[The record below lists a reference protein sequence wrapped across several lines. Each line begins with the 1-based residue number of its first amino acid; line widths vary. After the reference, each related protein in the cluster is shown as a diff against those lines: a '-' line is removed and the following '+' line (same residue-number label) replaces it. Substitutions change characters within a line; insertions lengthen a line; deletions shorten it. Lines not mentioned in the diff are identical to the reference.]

1 MLPASNLFCFKDNTA
16 NKVFPI
22 MARLKTSSRNQT
34 SRPTR
39 KKSGGTGSAGR
50 ILGLLLV
57 LALLGG
63 GAFLYL
69 NPQAL
74 DQLKAAAG
82 LAEAPAAASATPA
95 TPAADPAAPAE
106 PALVFEADPAA
117 AETLNT
123 AKMMVN
129 MRFKEGKTLTD
140 INEPFKLSASEKQHW
155 QSVHIN
161 QGTVSAVHV
170 NSNPDHPM
178 VLLPMQHNGELVWVC
193 AGDVPAALESVCTS

>member
-1 MLPASNLFCFKDNTA
+1 
-16 NKVFPI
+16 
-22 MARLKTSSRNQT
+22 MARLKTSSRKKT
-34 SRPTR
+34 TRPAR
-39 KKSGGTGSAGR
+39 KKSGGSGSAGR

-74 DQLKAAAG
+74 DELKAAAG
-82 LAEAPAAASATPA
+82 LAEAPTAASATPA
-95 TPAADPAAPAE
+95 TASAAPTAPAE
-106 PALVFEADPAA
+106 PALVIEADPAA

-140 INEPFKLSASEKQHW
+140 ITEPFKLSAAEKQHW

-161 QGTVSAVHV
+161 QGTISAVHV
-170 NSNPDHPM
+170 NSNPEHPM
-178 VLLPMQHNGELVWVC
+178 VLLPMQHNGQLAWVC
-193 AGDVPAALESVCTS
+193 AGDVPAALESVCNK